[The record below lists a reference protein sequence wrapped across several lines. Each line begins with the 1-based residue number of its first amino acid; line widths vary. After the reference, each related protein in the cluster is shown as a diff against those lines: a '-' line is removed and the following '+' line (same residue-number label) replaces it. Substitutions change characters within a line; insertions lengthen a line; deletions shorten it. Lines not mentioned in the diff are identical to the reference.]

1 MTVFSANSFRS
12 VAALPL
18 LVCAVFLAAH
28 VSANDDVFL
37 VHNYPLPDNF
47 SRVELRCKI
56 DIFNPTLLEDADF
69 FLGET
74 EISSQTVVGYSRD
87 GGVLRYTITPET
99 EGPLTCRSEKTSD
112 VLKLAGIT
120 KSSACTIGISHQDL
134 S

>member
-1 MTVFSANSFRS
+1 MMAFSFRS

-18 LVCAVFLAAH
+18 FICAVFLAAH

-37 VHNYPLPDNF
+37 DHSYSPPDNF

-56 DIFNPTLLEDADF
+56 DKFNPRLLQDATF

-74 EISSQTVVGYSRD
+74 EISPQTVVGYSRD
-87 GGVLRYTITPET
+87 RGVLRYIITPER
-99 EGPLTCRSEKTSD
+99 EGPLTCRSQSRDGGKTSD

-120 KSSACTIGISHQDL
+120 KSSACIIGISHQE
-134 S
+134 